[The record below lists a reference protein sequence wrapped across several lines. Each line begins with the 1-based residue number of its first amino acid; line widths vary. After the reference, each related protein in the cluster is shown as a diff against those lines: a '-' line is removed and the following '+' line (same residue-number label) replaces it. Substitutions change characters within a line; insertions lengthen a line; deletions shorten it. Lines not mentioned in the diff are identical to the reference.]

1 MDSLTKKQKAIL
13 DFVQKFQKEKGYS
26 PTLEEIGKRFKLS
39 SVGTV
44 YQYLD
49 ALRKKGYI
57 QRNKGHARSI
67 EPYKR
72 SGTGPLVEIPLLGVI
87 AAGKPI
93 EAIEDPQPL
102 QVPKDMLAKTGRHYA
117 LRVQG
122 DSMVGKDGIFDGDV
136 VIVREQ
142 QTVDPGETGIA
153 YLPEKNEVTL
163 KKIYPEKDRI
173 RLQPANPSFKPFYE
187 NNVKIQGKV
196 VGILRKIA

>member
-87 AAGKPI
+87 TAGKPI
-93 EAIEDPQPL
+93 EPIQDPKPI
-102 QVPKDMLAKTGRHYA
+102 QVPNDMLAKTGRHYA
-117 LRVQG
+117 LRIRG
-122 DSMVGKDGIFDGDV
+122 NSMIMEGIRDGDV

-142 QTVDPGETGIA
+142 PTVERGEAAVA
-153 YLPEKNEVTL
+153 YLPDRNEATL
-163 KKIYPEKDRI
+163 KKIYPEKNRI
-173 RLQPANPSFKPFYE
+173 RLQPANPELEPFYE
-187 NNVKIQGKV
+187 TNVEIQGKV
-196 VGILRKIA
+196 VGVLRKEI